1 MEACDERVV
10 RMVPVIII
18 PVLNRYDLL
27 ERAIRSLD
35 YPVEQLIII
44 DNGDGY
50 DADMLAWTAPWQ
62 YIQDWY
68 LWRMPTNLG
77 VAPSWNLGIK
87 ATPHAEGWIL
97 LNSDAYFEAGQLE
110 AFYKDCEPNN
120 ITLNRSMPHW
130 SCAWVGAGVV
140 ERVGL
145 FSECYV
151 PAYFEDNDFEQRAQ
165 RVNVEL
171 KVSQAVIGHDNS
183 STIRSDDSLADKN
196 AKSFQANQE
205 LHQLR
210 WQSGLPDAGHWDLKR
225 RREFGW
231 D

>member
-1 MEACDERVV
+1 
-10 RMVPVIII
+10 MVPVIII

-27 ERAIRSLD
+27 ERAIRSID
-35 YPVEQLIII
+35 YPVEQLIIV
-44 DNGDGY
+44 DNGDRY
-50 DADMLAWTAPWQ
+50 DPDMLAWTAPWQ
-62 YIQDWY
+62 YIQNWY

-87 ATPHAEGWIL
+87 ATPHADGWIL
-97 LNSDAYFEAGQLE
+97 LNSDAYFEADQLRK
-110 AFYKDCEPNN
+110 FYEECESES
-120 ITLNRSMPHW
+120 ITVSSGIAPW

-151 PAYFEDNDFEQRAQ
+151 PAYFEDNDFEDRAK
-165 RVNVEL
+165 RINVE
-171 KVSQAVIGHDNS
+171 VRSSQAVIRHDNS
-183 STIRSDDSLADKN
+183 STIASDPSLADKN

-205 LHQLR
+205 LHGLR

-225 RREFGW
+225 RRELGW

>member
-1 MEACDERVV
+1 
-10 RMVPVIII
+10 MVPCIII
-18 PVLNRYDLL
+18 PVLNRYDLM
-27 ERAIRSLD
+27 ERAIRSID

-44 DNGDGY
+44 DNGNGY
-50 DADMLAWTAPWQ
+50 DPDMLAWTAPWQ
-62 YIQDWY
+62 HIQNWY

-87 ATPHAEGWIL
+87 STPHADGWIL
-97 LNSDAYFEAGQLE
+97 LNSDAFFEPGQLE
-110 AFYKDCEPNN
+110 EFYKDCEPDT
-120 ITLNRSMPHW
+120 ITLTGKTQPW

-151 PAYFEDNDFEQRAQ
+151 PAYFEDNDFEDRS
-165 RVNVEL
+165 RGSNVQV
-171 KVSQAVIGHDNS
+171 KVSQARIVHDNS
-183 STIRSDDSLADKN
+183 STISSDPSLAEKN
-196 AKSFQANQE
+196 SKSFQANHE
-205 LHQLR
+205 LHSLR

-225 RREFGW
+225 RRDLGW

>member
-1 MEACDERVV
+1 
-10 RMVPVIII
+10 MVPVIII
-18 PVLNRYDLL
+18 PVLNRYDLM

-35 YPVEQLIII
+35 YPVERLIII

-50 DADMLAWTAPWQ
+50 DPDMLAWTAPWQ
-62 YIQDWY
+62 HIQNWY

-87 ATPHAEGWIL
+87 ATPHADGWIL
-97 LNSDAYFEAGQLE
+97 LNSDAYFEADQLRK
-110 AFYKDCEPNN
+110 FYEECEPES
-120 ITLNRSMPHW
+120 ITVSSGIAPW

-151 PAYFEDNDFEQRAQ
+151 PAYFEDNDFEDRAK
-165 RVNVEL
+165 RINVE
-171 KVSQAVIGHDNS
+171 VRSSQAVIRHDNS
-183 STIRSDDSLADKN
+183 STIASDPSLADKN

-205 LHQLR
+205 LHGLR

-225 RREFGW
+225 RRELGW
-231 D
+231 G

>member
-1 MEACDERVV
+1 
-10 RMVPVIII
+10 MVPCIII

-27 ERAIRSLD
+27 ERAIRSID

-62 YIQDWY
+62 HIQNWY

-87 ATPHAEGWIL
+87 ATPHADGWIL
-97 LNSDAYFEAGQLE
+97 LNSDAFFEPGQLE
-110 AFYKDCEPNN
+110 AFYNDCEPST
-120 ITLNRSMPHW
+120 ITLTGKAQPW

-151 PAYFEDNDFEQRAQ
+151 PAYFEDNDFEDRA
-165 RVNVEL
+165 RRINVEV
-171 KVSQAVIGHDNS
+171 KVSQAGIIHDNS
-183 STIRSDDSLADKN
+183 STIGSDASLADKN
-196 AKSFQANQE
+196 SKSFQANQE
-205 LHQLR
+205 LHSLR
-210 WQSGLPDAGHWDLKR
+210 WQSGVPDAGAWDLKR
-225 RREFGW
+225 RRDLGW

>member
-1 MEACDERVV
+1 
-10 RMVPVIII
+10 MVPCIII

-27 ERAIRSLD
+27 ERAIRSID
-35 YPVEQLIII
+35 YPVEQLIIV

-62 YIQDWY
+62 HVQNWY

-97 LNSDAYFEAGQLE
+97 LNSDAYFEPGQLE

-151 PAYFEDNDFEQRAQ
+151 PAYFEDNDFEKRAE
-165 RVNVEL
+165 RINVVV
-171 KVSQAVIGHDNS
+171 KVSQAGIGHDNS
-183 STIRSDDSLADKN
+183 STIGSDPSLAEKN

>member
-1 MEACDERVV
+1 
-10 RMVPVIII
+10 MVPVIII

-27 ERAIRSLD
+27 ERAIRSID
-35 YPVEQLIII
+35 YPVEQLIIV

-50 DADMLAWTAPWQ
+50 DPDMLAWTAPWQ
-62 YIQDWY
+62 HIKNWY

-87 ATPHAEGWIL
+87 ATPHADGWIL
-97 LNSDAYFEAGQLE
+97 LNSDAYFEADQLRK
-110 AFYKDCEPNN
+110 FYEECEPES
-120 ITLNRSMPHW
+120 ITVSSGIAPW

-151 PAYFEDNDFEQRAQ
+151 PAYFEDNDFEDRAK
-165 RVNVEL
+165 RINVE
-171 KVSQAVIGHDNS
+171 VRSSQAVIRHDNS
-183 STIRSDDSLADKN
+183 STIGSDPLLADKN

-205 LHQLR
+205 LHGLR

-225 RREFGW
+225 RRELGW